1 MKESNTIISIICPIL
16 NEEKYIENCIQS
28 IIAQDYPKASLEVLF
43 VDGMSSDNSR
53 NLVKQYAKLH
63 DYIKLLD
70 NPFKVVPHALNIG
83 IKASKGNVIIR
94 IDGHCKY
101 PVNYVSILVKNL
113 YELNA
118 DNVGAVWNT
127 LPANNTSICK
137 AIAICSSNKFGVG
150 DSKHKLGS
158 DKIIKVDTV
167 PFGCY
172 HREIFDK
179 IGYFDEDLTR
189 NQDDE
194 FNARL
199 INNGGKI
206 YLIPSLIIAYTARD
220 SLKKMS
226 IMYYQY
232 GLFKPLVAKKLGSPA
247 TLRQFFP
254 SAFLL
259 GLFFGAILSSFS
271 KIIFYLYLSI
281 IALYLIIAFIISF
294 NKTIKLKDWKL
305 LFSIPMAFLIIH
317 LSYGLGYIIGLYKVF
332 TKKKFNVEV
341 NR

>member
-1 MKESNTIISIICPIL
+1 MKESNTIVSIICPIL

-28 IIAQDYPKASLEVLF
+28 IIAQDYPKAGVEVLF
-43 VDGMSSDNSR
+43 VDGMSTDNSR
-53 NLVKQYAKLH
+53 NLVKLYAQH
-63 DYIKLLD
+63 YNYIKLLD

-83 IKASKGNVIIR
+83 IKASKGNIIIR

-101 PVNYVSILVKNL
+101 PENYVSILVKNL
-113 YELNA
+113 YELDA

-127 LPANNTSICK
+127 LPANNTSTCK
-137 AIAICSSNKFGVG
+137 AIAICSSHIFGVG
-150 DSKHKLGS
+150 NSKHKIGA
-158 DKIIKVDTV
+158 DKVIKVDTV

-206 YLIPSLIIAYTARD
+206 YLIPWLVIAYTARD
-220 SLKKMS
+220 SFRKMS
-226 IMYYQY
+226 MMYYQY
-232 GLFKPLVAKKLGSPA
+232 GLFKPLVTKKLGSPA

-254 SAFLL
+254 AAFLI
-259 GLFFGAILSSFS
+259 GLFFGAIMSCYFE
-271 KIIFYLYLSI
+271 IIFDIYLFI
-281 IALYLIIAFIISF
+281 IALYLLVAFIIGF

-305 LFSIPMAFLIIH
+305 LFTIPEAFFIIH

-332 TKKKFNVEV
+332 TKIKINVEV